1 MKGIKLKD
9 IAERFNVS
17 VSTVS
22 KAISGYSD
30 IRNETKKKIGM
41 KESLIRLS
49 IGIEDPDDL
58 INDINNSLEEV

>member
-22 KAISGYSD
+22 KAIAGYSD
-30 IRNETKKKIGM
+30 IRNETKKKIFEYV
-41 KESLIRLS
+41 KKVNFR
-49 IGIEDPDDL
+49 P
-58 INDINNSLEEV
+58 N